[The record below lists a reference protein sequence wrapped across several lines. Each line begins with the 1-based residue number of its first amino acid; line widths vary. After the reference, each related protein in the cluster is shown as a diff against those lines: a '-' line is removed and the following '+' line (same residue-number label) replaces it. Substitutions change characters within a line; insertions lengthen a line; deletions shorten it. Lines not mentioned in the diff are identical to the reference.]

1 MKRVSSQ
8 RIMCSKEMLLFN
20 TVIESDDF
28 GMISK
33 LIPLNEHAAEVSGT
47 VFYNGIITP
56 GIVSVSKRFSSK
68 TKEDLSK
75 NYNINFI
82 DKILAGEIVTYE
94 NSPLIF
100 DFKTENPKNVSQ
112 IIRENLEYFRKI
124 SIFDLIKAMVFYPA
138 EVLGINNEIKLG
150 NTTKLLLWPSPE
162 SLEVEKD
169 YIYNLIQI

>member
-8 RIMCSKEMLLFN
+8 RVMCSKEKLLLN
-20 TVIESDDF
+20 TVIESDDY

-47 VFYNGIITP
+47 KFFNGIITP
-56 GIVSVSKRFSSK
+56 GIVSISKRFSSK
-68 TKEDLSK
+68 TIDDLSK
-75 NYNINFI
+75 NQNIIFI
-82 DKILAGEIVTYE
+82 DKIIAREDVAIK
-94 NSPLIF
+94 NRPLIF
-100 DFKTENPKNVSQ
+100 DFITENPENVSQ
-112 IIRENLEYFRKI
+112 IIRENIKFFRKI
-124 SIFDLIKAMVFYPA
+124 SVFDLIKAMVFYPA

>member
-1 MKRVSSQ
+1 
-8 RIMCSKEMLLFN
+8 MCSKEMLLFN

-138 EVLGINNEIKLG
+138 EVLGINNEIKSG

-162 SLEVEKD
+162 SLEVERD